1 MIIFKIN
8 FKLKQAQNMKRDEII
23 LVGEA
28 KSIYG
33 STLILFRRLFTVIR
47 ISKKKGLLFSKNLSI
62 NIINFKNI
70 EIDKK

>member
-1 MIIFKIN
+1 
-8 FKLKQAQNMKRDEII
+8 MKRDEII
-23 LVGEA
+23 LVDEA